1 MSLEAEFW
9 VAVAFAIFL
18 GILARAGVHRTV
30 LAALDRRRDTIR
42 SELDEAK
49 ASGGRQRRC
58 CVMLTANGVRRQT
71 KSIQVIDDA
80 RAQARR
86 LIAEAK
92 AGTEDFVRRGTR
104 LAEARIAQAER
115 QAVADVR
122 AMVAEVA
129 VSAAEKVLIH
139 SVNGE
144 AAERIFH
151 RGIEAVKANL
161 GNSS

>member
-1 MSLEAEFW
+1 MPLEAEFW
-9 VAVAFAIFL
+9 VAVALVIFL
-18 GILARAGVHRTV
+18 GILGYTGVYRRV
-30 LAALDRRRDTIR
+30 FDALDRRKATIR
-42 SELDEAK
+42 QDLDEAK
-49 ASGGRQRRC
+49 GIRQEAEAVLRDAHRKRRE
-58 CVMLTANGVRRQT
+58 VAGE
-71 KSIQVIDDA
+71 IEQVIDDA
-80 RAQARR
+80 RAQARH
-86 LIAEAK
+86 LIVEAK
-92 AGTEDFVRRGTR
+92 ARTEDFVRRGTR
-104 LAEARIAQAER
+104 LAEARIAQAEQ

-161 GNSS
+161 GNNS